1 VGRLG
6 PGDVDA
12 ACVGFSAAPRV
23 RRPSC
28 PPPLVAAAVR
38 AVRALTQARTSWAGR
53 FPAAG
58 RATDATGQ

>member
-6 PGDVDA
+6 SGDVDA

-28 PPPLVAAAVR
+28 PPPLVSAAP
-38 AVRALTQARTSWAGR
+38 SCG
-53 FPAAG
+53 G
-58 RATDATGQ
+58 RAGSSGVDAGAYLLGRTVSRRRESN